1 MKEKDVKRIVTTI
14 LAGIYAVVSLYPLIW
29 MVFQSLKSD
38 LEFYKNQYSIP
49 VDPKWNNYLTAW
61 QKANLSGYYKNSVIV
76 TAASIIIGVLVC
88 ALAAY
93 AFSKLKFVGKKTLS
107 VLLVIVL
114 FLPSPM
120 LVFPVYLIC
129 RDIGILNSYSGLV
142 GPYVCGI
149 IPLSMLIL
157 TSAFDGIPK
166 ELSEAAKIDGCND
179 YVIWWKI
186 MMPLIKSS
194 IATVSILAFLNVW
207 NEYMWALVSIS
218 DKKLFTLPV
227 GIVDLGSKVF
237 TYGYGPV
244 FAGMVM
250 TTVPIIV
257 FYISLQDQFVKAISA
272 GAVKG

>member
-1 MKEKDVKRIVTTI
+1 MASII
-14 LAGIYAVVSLYPLIW
+14 AGFYAIISLYPLLW
-29 MVFQSLKSD
+29 MVLQSLKTD
-38 LEFYKNQYSIP
+38 MEFYKNQYSIP
-49 VDPKWNNYLTAW
+49 LEPRWINYLTAW
-61 QKANLSGYYKNSVIV
+61 QKANLSLYYKNSLIV
-76 TAASIIIGVLVC
+76 TAVSIVIGVLAC

-93 AFSKLKFVGKKTLS
+93 AFSKLQFAGKKLLS

-120 LVFPVYLIC
+120 LTFPVYLIC
-129 RDIGILNSYSGLV
+129 RDLGILNSYSGLI

-149 IPLSMLIL
+149 IPLTMLIM

-166 ELSEAAKIDGCND
+166 ELSEAAKIDGCRE
-179 YVIWWKI
+179 YSLWWKI
-186 MMPLIKSS
+186 MMPLVKSS
-194 IATVSILAFLNVW
+194 LATVSILAFLNIW
-207 NEYMWALVSIS
+207 NEYLWALVSVS
-218 DKKLFTLPV
+218 DKKLFTLPI

-250 TTVPIIV
+250 TTLPVVI

>member
-1 MKEKDVKRIVTTI
+1 MMEKGIKRIITTI
-14 LAGIYAVVSLYPLIW
+14 AAGVYAVISLYPLLW
-29 MVFQSLKSD
+29 MVLQSLKSD

-49 VDPKWNNYLTAW
+49 LEPKWVNYFIAW
-61 QKANLSGYYKNSVIV
+61 KKANLSGYYINSVVV
-76 TAASIIIGVLVC
+76 TAASIVIGVMVC

-93 AFSKLKFVGKKTLS
+93 AFSKIKFAGKKVLS

-129 RDIGILNSYSGLV
+129 RDLGILNSYSGLI

-157 TSAFDGIPK
+157 TSAFDGLPK

-179 YVIWWKI
+179 YKIWWEI
-186 MMPLIKSS
+186 MMPLIKSA

-218 DKKLFTLPV
+218 DKKMFTLPV

-244 FAGMVM
+244 FAAMVM
-250 TTVPIIV
+250 TTLPIII
-257 FYISLQDQFVKAISA
+257 FYISLQNQFVKAISA